1 MKPRDIIA
9 LCSLLLTTLFVACS
23 TDMDIS
29 VSDGMGRLQLAMPNV
44 SAATR
49 AVPAE
54 LGVPTSGDF
63 TLSII
68 NSTGRAVYQGTF
80 TEEEMSLP
88 VGEYTIRATYG
99 TNPQLGLD
107 TPYYIAEQT
116 ATLVENQTT
125 QVALKAKV
133 ANALVSAVFGRDAE
147 EQARF
152 DRFYSDYALYVHI
165 GSYSIPIRKAFPEQS
180 VYVQAG
186 SQVSLSFWG
195 KLRLEN
201 DREVQMTLEATSFP
215 SPIAAADHAI
225 VTLSLP
231 DPESALTVDI
241 SKVTL
246 ETETLDETIP
256 LSWLPVPT
264 VTPTHHYNNSGNL
277 VGTNLSFSDSYPGL
291 NWRAVITN
299 AAGTEVRLVQGTGV
313 LTSEYTSSTTWP
325 YLPQGKYKA
334 TYYLI
339 SGEGSAKIISSRE
352 FLVGAPSISVN
363 VNGYTSYDKYL
374 AGDIEAANACDRL
387 TIYEPSV
394 KFNVDRSLLKNS
406 NYSYSFTY
414 TYDGGTAT
422 TVTAGLN
429 SYFIGNITE
438 QTVRREP
445 HVLRAEASFDG
456 VNAIS
461 QKDLLITGLPYSL
474 DLSNHDEWEG
484 SGGVDWFENDVRLG
498 HLSTGSQYI
507 QTTTSICLP
516 PSTSFCADYNVNVH
530 TLTVGTYFSIKA
542 GDNEILKIEEEGTPF
557 RDTDHLHEGTTDV
570 CYDDN
575 EYITRIRCYN
585 DYGAG
590 QTCSHIYSLKF
601 KYASH

>member
-1 MKPRDIIA
+1 MKLRDIIGFWLLAA
-9 LCSLLLTTLFVACS
+9 LLAACS
-23 TDMDIS
+23 ADVDVPAT
-29 VSDGMGRLQLAMPNV
+29 DGMGRLQLAIPNV

-54 LGVPTSGDF
+54 LGVPTPEDF

-68 NSTGRAVYQGTF
+68 NSAGRAVYQGSF

-88 VGEYTIRATYG
+88 IGEYTIRATYG

-116 ATLVENQTT
+116 ATLVENKTT

-133 ANALVSAVFGRDAE
+133 GNALVSAVFGRDAE
-147 EQARF
+147 ELARF

-165 GSYSIPIRKAFPEQS
+165 GSYSIPIRKLYPEQS

-201 DREVQMTLEATSFP
+201 DREVQMTLEATDFP
-215 SPIAAADHAI
+215 SPITAADHAI

-264 VTPTHHYNNSGNL
+264 VTPTHRYNKSDNL
-277 VGTNLSFSDSYPGL
+277 VGTDLSFSDSYPGL

-325 YLPQGKYKA
+325 YLPKGKYKA

-339 SGEGSAKIISSRE
+339 SDAGSAKIISSRE
-352 FLVGAPSISVN
+352 FMVGAPTISVS
-363 VNGYTSYDKYL
+363 VDGYASYDKYL

-394 KFNVDRSLLKNS
+394 QFNVDRSLLKNS

-414 TYDGGTAT
+414 TYDGTAT
-422 TVTAGLN
+422 EVPAGRN
-429 SYFIGNITE
+429 SYFPGNITD
-438 QTVRREP
+438 QAVQRAP
-445 HVLRAEASFDG
+445 HILRAEATFDG
-456 VNAIS
+456 VSATS
-461 QKDLLITGLPYSL
+461 QKDFFITGLPYSL
-474 DLSNHDEWEG
+474 DLTSHDEWEQ
-484 SGGVDWFENDVRLG
+484 SGGVDWYDNDVRLG

-507 QTTTSICLP
+507 QTTSSICLP
-516 PSTSFCADYNVNVH
+516 PSTYFCADYSVNVH
-530 TLTVGTYFSIKA
+530 TLTVGTYFSIEA
-542 GDNEILKIEEEGTPF
+542 GENEILKIEEAGTPF
-557 RDTDHLHEGTTDV
+557 RDTDHLHSGTTNV
-570 CYDDN
+570 CHFDN

-590 QTCSHIYSLKF
+590 QTCSHIYSLTF